1 MQNEHFFNIASEFYD
16 DMISFEKSSP
26 NRLKFYD
33 SFLDKN
39 KKKVAD
45 FGCGTGIDSICLS
58 KLGFDVTG
66 YDISEEMINKA
77 IQNAEKHRTKTQF
90 YKIDLTEDIALKN
103 KFDYVLSMGNTI
115 ANLPGVKLPQLFNNI
130 KSLLNN
136 NGNFIFQIV
145 NYNKILEE
153 KKRVLGITEDDNKI
167 YIRFYDFLDFHINFN
182 ILTVSKNN
190 LKENTLITTSLYPH
204 THERITSL
212 LINAGFKKIEYFS
225 GFNKSITDF
234 SASDDIIYT
243 AEI

>member
-77 IQNAEKHRTKTQF
+77 IQNAEKHRTKAQF

-136 NGNFIFQIV
+136 NGNFTFQIV

-153 KKRVLGITEDDNKI
+153 KKRVLGITEDDK
-167 YIRFYDFLDFHINFN
+167 
-182 ILTVSKNN
+182 
-190 LKENTLITTSLYPH
+190 
-204 THERITSL
+204 
-212 LINAGFKKIEYFS
+212 
-225 GFNKSITDF
+225 
-234 SASDDIIYT
+234 
-243 AEI
+243 